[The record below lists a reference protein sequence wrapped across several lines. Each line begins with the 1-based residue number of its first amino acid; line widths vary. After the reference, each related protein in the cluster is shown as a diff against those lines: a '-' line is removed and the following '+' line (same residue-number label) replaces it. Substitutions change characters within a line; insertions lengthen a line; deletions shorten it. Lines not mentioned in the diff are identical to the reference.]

1 VSLRLRQP
9 FKRQWAGELWGAF
22 FHRLLNHTDEAAPPA
37 VDDLIAGFEGH
48 LTGSREAAQRLRQ
61 ELGAAAAL
69 LPRHC

>member
-1 VSLRLRQP
+1 MSLRLRQP
-9 FKRQWAGELWGAF
+9 FKRQWAGELWGALF
-22 FHRLLNHTDEAAPPA
+22 NRLLNFTNEAAPPA

-48 LTGSREAAQRLRQ
+48 LTGSREAARRLRQ